1 SNAERAL
8 IDVVSPRTIKTM
20 VSTAR
25 LIWGQ
30 TLRPSPI
37 NGLDTVTVD
46 RRNPF
51 HTGGLPSVMTYCTE
65 CRGVARCVADV
76 LEVGLSAFLSA
87 PAQTGIKK
95 PAEGRAPE
103 IDFGVE
109 HGGFEPPTPCL
120 PEKGRPFRGV
130 VLRSLR
136 NSSV

>member
-1 SNAERAL
+1 REAERAL
-8 IDVVSPRTIKTM
+8 TDVVSPRTIKTM
-20 VSTAR
+20 VPTAR

-30 TLRPSPI
+30 TIRPSPI
-37 NGLDTVTVD
+37 NGLDTATVD

-65 CRGVARCVADV
+65 WRGVARCVADV

-103 IDFGVE
+103 LDLGAE
-109 HGGFEPPTPCL
+109 HGGFEPPTSCL
-120 PEKGRPFRGV
+120 PVHGRPFTV
-130 VLRSLR
+130 VLLG
-136 NSSV
+136 